1 MITLVDTHVFLWWIT
16 DSPRLSEQARDIV
29 GNSENRLFF
38 STASGWEIA
47 IKAGLGKI
55 IFKTDNLFNFI
66 NEQLEINSFT
76 PLPVQMN
83 HALHV
88 NKLPHLHRDPF
99 DRMLIAQAQLENLPI
114 VTGDRQIAKY
124 YVETIW

>member
-1 MITLVDTHVFLWWIT
+1 MIALVDTHVFLWWIT

-99 DRMLIAQAQLENLPI
+99 DRMLVAQAQLENLPI

>member
-66 NEQLEINSFT
+66 KEQLEINSFT

>member
-1 MITLVDTHVFLWWIT
+1 MIALVDTHVFLWWIT

-99 DRMLIAQAQLENLPI
+99 DRMLVAQAQLENLPI
-114 VTGDRQIAKY
+114 VTGNRQIAKY